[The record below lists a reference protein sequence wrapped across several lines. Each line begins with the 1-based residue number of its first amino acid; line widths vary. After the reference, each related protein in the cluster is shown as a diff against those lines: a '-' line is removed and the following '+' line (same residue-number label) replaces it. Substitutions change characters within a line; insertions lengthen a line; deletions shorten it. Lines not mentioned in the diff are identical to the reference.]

1 MTGFRNQAEGI
12 KYGHGLNIRQ
22 TNNDNVPECQLAL
35 QFSGRI
41 SRSGGI
47 VQSYLSPIPSGVKN
61 SQLLKDKWAL
71 FLAS

>member
-1 MTGFRNQAEGI
+1 MT
-12 KYGHGLNIRQ
+12 
-22 TNNDNVPECQLAL
+22 L

-61 SQLLKDKWAL
+61 SKLSKDKWAL